1 MSPETAL
8 LPGGKLA
15 YGEERGKA
23 LSDGGYPPPSRLLP
37 GPGAW
42 VPQPAA
48 SVEGSGA
55 INLGNNIHGS
65 LYKHVVRI
73 AAIIFHHFATPQS
86 AEAGAPFSR
95 FGARCVSRQLAWTVS
110 NSLYWLGQ
118 VKSGL
123 R

>member
-1 MSPETAL
+1 MSPGTAL

-37 GPGAW
+37 CPSVW
-42 VPQPAA
+42 VPQPAI
-48 SVEGSGA
+48 SIEGSGV
-55 INLGNNIHGS
+55 INLGNNTNGS
-65 LYKHVVRI
+65 LYKQVVRI
-73 AAIIFHHFATPQS
+73 AAIIFPHFATPQS

-110 NSLYWLGQ
+110 NSLYLARA
-118 VKSGL
+118 S
-123 R
+123 

>member
-8 LPGGKLA
+8 WPSGKLA

-55 INLGNNIHGS
+55 INLRNNIQGLFH
-65 LYKHVVRI
+65 KHVVRI
-73 AAIIFHHFATPQS
+73 AVIIFHSFCHFATPQP

-95 FGARCVSRQLAWTVS
+95 FGAHYVSRQLA
-110 NSLYWLGQ
+110 
-118 VKSGL
+118 
-123 R
+123 

>member
-1 MSPETAL
+1 MYRGQHWRNPWLSPETAL

-42 VPQPAA
+42 VPQSAA

-55 INLGNNIHGS
+55 INLRNNIHG
-65 LYKHVVRI
+65 LFHKHVVRI
-73 AAIIFHHFATPQS
+73 AVIIFHHFAILP
-86 AEAGAPFSR
+86 PLN
-95 FGARCVSRQLAWTVS
+95 QLKQGHH
-110 NSLYWLGQ
+110 SLG
-118 VKSGL
+118 SGHTAFPTNW
-123 R
+123 RRR